1 MTRILIVD
9 DHPIFRQGLALALAD
24 APDLEVCG
32 QGASASEAIAL
43 ARDLVPDVALIDL
56 SMPGTGLAALRAIH
70 AEHPQMRLAVLTASE
85 NGDDVMA
92 ALRAGAQGYVLK
104 GIGGQALIDAIRDVA
119 AGQGYIAPV
128 LAARILSEM
137 SLDNAGWS
145 GSDAAV
151 DEHGDLLAHL
161 TPREAQVLE
170 LVAAGL
176 SNKEIALRGDMQ
188 EKTVKHHMT
197 RILQKLQVR
206 NRTEAAMML
215 RKSRND

>member
-1 MTRILIVD
+1 MTRVLIVD
-9 DHPIFRQGLALALAD
+9 DHPIFRQGLAMALEEAG
-24 APDLEVCG
+24 DLTVCG
-32 QGASASEAIAL
+32 QGASAEDAIAL
-43 ARDLVPDVALIDL
+43 ARSLQPDVVLVDL
-56 SMPGTGLAALRAIH
+56 SMPGGGLVALHAIH

-85 NGDDVMA
+85 NGEDVMA
-92 ALRAGAQGYVLK
+92 ALRGGALGYVVK
-104 GIGGQALIDAIRDVA
+104 GVDGLALVEAIREVA

-137 SLDNAGWS
+137 SVDSAKNPANAVADE
-145 GSDAAV
+145 GS
-151 DEHGDLLAHL
+151 LSQL

-197 RILQKLQVR
+197 RILHKLQAR
-206 NRTEAAMML
+206 NRTEAAMIL
-215 RKSRND
+215 RRSRGS

>member
-1 MTRILIVD
+1 MTRVLIVD
-9 DHPIFRQGLALALAD
+9 DHPIFRQGLVLALGD
-24 APDLEVCG
+24 AGDFEVCG
-32 QGASASEAIAL
+32 QGASADEAVAL

-56 SMPGTGLAALRAIH
+56 SMPGGGLAAIRAIR
-70 AEHPQMRLAVLTASE
+70 AELPQIHLAVLTASE
-85 NGDDVMA
+85 DSDDVMA
-92 ALRAGAQGYVLK
+92 ALRAGALGYVLK
-104 GIGGQALIDAIRDVA
+104 GIDGQALIEAVREIA

-137 SLDNAGWS
+137 SIERSARPAEVS
-145 GSDAAV
+145 PVSVAAP
-151 DEHGDLLAHL
+151 LAQL

-176 SNKEIALRGDMQ
+176 SNKEIGLRGDMQ

-197 RILQKLQVR
+197 RILHKLQAR

-215 RKSRND
+215 RKAR